1 MNKSPEIYWRDK
13 SGIRHRFWI
22 YRRGTKFNEPCPGI
36 YIYARETSPH
46 KWIPVYIGQTNSVNV
61 RLTQREQRARLEK
74 NGATHIHVSI
84 VAEEKSRLRIE
95 KSLIEQWKPAC
106 NELCTNTRGFD
117 LIARELA
124 DANPTFGMRE
134 SNRGIYTAPYDAVN
148 AILLKELVK
157 EHRRMEEQETILARV
172 QAIAAKQEMVI
183 AELKSRMHALSDT
196 VKKQAAQIQKANATF
211 GMSRSSLQ
219 FGGNNH

>member
-61 RLTQREQRARLEK
+61 RLTQREQRECLEK

-106 NELCTNTRGFD
+106 NELCTKTREFD
-117 LIARELA
+117 LVARELA
-124 DANPTFGMRE
+124 DSDPNFEVHERNG
-134 SNRGIYTAPYDAVN
+134 GIYTTPYDAVN
-148 AILLKELVK
+148 ATLLKELVT
-157 EHRRMEEQETILARV
+157 EHRKMEEQEAILARV
-172 QAIAAKQEMVI
+172 QAIAAKQEAVI
-183 AELKSRMHALSDT
+183 AELKSRMQTLSDT
-196 VKKQAAQIQKANATF
+196 VKRQAAQIQKANATF

-219 FGGNNH
+219 FAGNNH